1 MKFLAFL
8 CCMIMT
14 FGASAQKGAF
24 GEDIKT
30 EEEQIEEKIVK
41 VTGETARRINPN
53 STVKSNERVAPTKGK
68 RVVPMVT
75 KVYSVLL
82 FEAENPIDI
91 THKAM
96 KMYSKKLFY
105 RQISEGN
112 YFYMVGE
119 FKSQED
125 ARNFLATVKADF
137 PEAEVVNDIDHPHIK
152 L

>member
-1 MKFLAFL
+1 
-8 CCMIMT
+8 MT
-14 FGASAQKGAF
+14 FGAFAQKGAF

-30 EEEQIEEKIVK
+30 EEEQIEEKIGK

-53 STVKSNERVAPTKGK
+53 STVRSNERVAPTKGK
-68 RVVPMVT
+68 RAVSMVK

-82 FEAENPIDI
+82 FETENPIDI

-96 KMYSKKLFY
+96 KMYSEKLFY

-137 PEAEVVNDIDHPHIK
+137 PEAEVVSDIDHPHIK